1 MQLKSFQW
9 LHHHGQVKPHLMAT
23 LLIQPP
29 RYYGHFI
36 LA

>member
-9 LHHHGQVKPHLMAT
+9 LRRHGKVKLHLMAT
-23 LLIQPP
+23 LLIWPP
-29 RYYGHFI
+29 RYYGHFF